1 MKSDKEMAKIMEL
14 VSVIMSTFNEPISYI
29 EKSIESILNQT
40 YGNIQLILIND
51 NPNRKD
57 LADFLYEMYI
67 KFYI

>member
-57 LADFLYEMYI
+57 LADFLYEM
-67 KFYI
+67 